1 MDQKPTLL
9 MVEDDLG
16 LLEQF
21 VWSFS
26 DYNVVTAVDRKS
38 AILQC
43 RQHEPQV
50 VTLDLGLPPDSS
62 GVKEGLATL
71 QEIRSLFPK
80 TKIIMVTG
88 QQDRNIA
95 IQAISLGAYDY
106 YTKPIDP
113 ETLKLILSRAFYL
126 YQLERDHEKLSMAS
140 SHSQIEGF
148 ITSSPN
154 MLKICQM
161 LVKVAPTNATTLLI
175 GESGTGK
182 EILAKGLH
190 VKSGRSHGSFV
201 AINCAAIPETL
212 LESELFGF
220 EKGAF
225 TGASQ
230 KTKGKIEMAHG
241 GTLFLDEVGDLPLSL
256 QPKLLRFLQEKVIE
270 RLGGRDQIAVDVRV
284 VCATHQNL
292 KELIKTKNFRED
304 LFYRISEITLNIPP
318 LRERKTDPLLLARVF
333 LRRFSTE
340 LNFGVKG
347 FMPDAILA
355 ITQYPW
361 PGNVRELEHKI
372 KRAVIMSEAAY
383 IKAEDLDLPFNPE
396 NSIPLSLKQIR
407 ENAEKE
413 AVLKALQ
420 IENNNLSKAASRL
433 GITRPTLYSIMERLN
448 LPDKAQIE

>member
-1 MDQKPTLL
+1 
-9 MVEDDLG
+9 
-16 LLEQF
+16 
-21 VWSFS
+21 
-26 DYNVVTAVDRKS
+26 
-38 AILQC
+38 
-43 RQHEPQV
+43 
-50 VTLDLGLPPDSS
+50 
-62 GVKEGLATL
+62 
-71 QEIRSLFPK
+71 
-80 TKIIMVTG
+80 
-88 QQDRNIA
+88 
-95 IQAISLGAYDY
+95 
-106 YTKPIDP
+106 
-113 ETLKLILSRAFYL
+113 
-126 YQLERDHEKLSMAS
+126 
-140 SHSQIEGF
+140 
-148 ITSSPN
+148 
-154 MLKICQM
+154 
-161 LVKVAPTNATTLLI
+161 
-175 GESGTGK
+175 
-182 EILAKGLH
+182 
-190 VKSGRSHGSFV
+190 
-201 AINCAAIPETL
+201 
-212 LESELFGF
+212 
-220 EKGAF
+220 
-225 TGASQ
+225 
-230 KTKGKIEMAHG
+230 
-241 GTLFLDEVGDLPLSL
+241 
-256 QPKLLRFLQEKVIE
+256 
-270 RLGGRDQIAVDVRV
+270 VRV